1 MYILWRINKGDVRV
15 IGNAIVRCVIEFN
28 IQKIIEKRQT
38 HKIKL
43 KEIELEILKEK
54 RKW

>member
-1 MYILWRINKGDVRV
+1 MYLLWRTKKGDVRM

-28 IQKIIEKRQT
+28 IQKIIENGR
-38 HKIKL
+38 HI